1 MSKSNGQRPSGGG
14 GGMNQQF
21 LEDIIEDD
29 VDGTLA
35 TPVRNLLS
43 KDYPL
48 SNIRRS
54 DREYFRLLGENVA
67 HYVQE
72 QFPPKESV
80 FQGELGAA
88 LMEDPDYRTQ
98 ALSQQQRNE
107 IETLLMASFARTSRG
122 KDGWQQDKMTESIQT
137 RRVEDDRQSEQDG
150 LIGGLFD

>member
-1 MSKSNGQRPSGGG
+1 MSSNERRQASG

-21 LEDIIEDD
+21 LQDIIEDD

-35 TPVRNLLS
+35 TPVRNLLA

-48 SNIRRS
+48 ANIRRS
-54 DREYFRLLGENVA
+54 DREYFRLLSENVA

-72 QFPPKESV
+72 QFPPKESIM
-80 FQGELGAA
+80 QGELGTA
-88 LMEDPDYRTQ
+88 LMRDEDYRIA
-98 ALSQQQRNE
+98 ALSQEQRNE

-122 KDGWQQDKMTESIQT
+122 EGGWQQDKMTESIQT
-137 RRVEDDRQSEQDG
+137 RRVEDDRQPESGDG